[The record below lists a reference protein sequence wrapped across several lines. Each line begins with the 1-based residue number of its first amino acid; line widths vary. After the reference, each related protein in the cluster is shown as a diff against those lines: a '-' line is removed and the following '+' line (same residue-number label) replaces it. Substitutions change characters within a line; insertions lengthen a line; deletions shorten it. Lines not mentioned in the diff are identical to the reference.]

1 MYGESDDKPKI
12 YYEILSKRN
21 ELESYLKKLEK
32 SIYDCETKYLEG
44 SQTTGNIIK
53 GWDHIFTAKS
63 KLSSTTAQSLLKRTK
78 FSNNERIFSQTSFHN
93 SSLKE
98 DGGSVTNIL
107 KNVSMSNNNFDNSKD
122 NFIRKKL
129 KKKIYSSLS
138 IKKKKLGG
146 IHMNA
151 NKNIDH
157 LNN

>member
-1 MYGESDDKPKI
+1 MYGENDDKPKI
-12 YYEILSKRN
+12 YYEISSKRN

-44 SQTTGNIIK
+44 SQSTGNIIK

-98 DGGSVTNIL
+98 DGGVTNIL
-107 KNVSMSNNNFDNSKD
+107 KNVNMSSSNFENSKD

-138 IKKKKLGG
+138 LKKKKLGG
-146 IHMNA
+146 IHMNG
-151 NKNIDH
+151 NKNVDH